1 MFLRYTPLVFT
12 AGLIAACGGPDDWPE
27 GRPRIDQLRFVQ
39 QSPQDPYALEFLL
52 RFTDADGDTGTGML
66 HMSVQ
71 DEENAVLDLTE
82 VFDGQSP
89 PLPLDASSGE
99 FEVVVRVS
107 KNVEIGDELKIGFFI
122 EDAAGEKS
130 NDPWIELRALA
141 AGSEG
146 T

>member
-1 MFLRYTPLVFT
+1 MFRRLTLPMLM
-12 AGLIAACGGPDDWPE
+12 AGLAACGGPEDWPE
-27 GRPRIDQLRFVQ
+27 GKPRIDQLRFVQ

-52 RFTDADGDTGTGML
+52 EFTDTDGDTGSGKL

-71 DEENAVLDLTE
+71 EQEIAAVELSE
-82 VFDGQSP
+82 VFTSQSP
-89 PLPLDASSGE
+89 PLALDAREGE
-99 FEVVVRVS
+99 FEVVVRVG
-107 KNVEIGDELKIGFFI
+107 KNVEIGDQLEIGFVI